1 MSVNVALAQKAAS
14 LARKGITGKD
24 LGAKLGVRAPEANVL
39 AAIGRAE
46 QEMHSYRLTV
56 AEIELLNALAA
67 EHAAL
72 LREGAIRSPKSKDVA
87 WRAGRSAG
95 WAAAT
100 ARRRIFD
107 ERYDDTVA
115 MHINGM
121 GFVHVACNGH
131 MSLTPAGW
139 ALIRFIGGA
148 E

>member
-1 MSVNVALAQKAAS
+1 MNVDFTLAQKAAS

-24 LGAKLGVRAPEANVL
+24 LGAKLGVRAPEANAL

-46 QEMHSYRLTV
+46 QERNSHRLTV
-56 AEIELLNALAA
+56 PEIQLLNALAA

-72 LREGAIRSPKSKDVA
+72 LRGGAIRSPKSRDVS
-87 WRAGRSAG
+87 WRARRGPG

-100 ARRRIFD
+100 AQKRIFD
-107 ERYDDTVA
+107 EKYDEALGRRVR
-115 MHINGM
+115 GM
-121 GFVHVACNGH
+121 GFVHVAGNGH

-139 ALIRFIGGA
+139 ALMHFMGGV

>member
-1 MSVNVALAQKAAS
+1 MNIDFALARKAVS

-24 LGAKLGVRAPEANVL
+24 LGAMLGVKTPEANTL

-46 QEMHSYRLTV
+46 QERHSHRLTV

-72 LREGAIRSPKSKDVA
+72 LRDGAISSPKSKDVA

-100 ARRRIFD
+100 ARKRIFD
-107 ERYDDTVA
+107 ERYDDTVG

-121 GFVHVACNGH
+121 GFVHVAGNGH
-131 MSLTPAGW
+131 MWLTPAGW
-139 ALIRFIGGA
+139 ALMHFMGGA

>member
-1 MSVNVALAQKAAS
+1 MNVNIALAQKAAS
-14 LARKGITGKD
+14 LARRGITGQD
-24 LGAKLGVRAPEANVL
+24 LGAKLGVRAPEANAL
-39 AAIGRAE
+39 TAIGRAE
-46 QEMHSYRLTV
+46 QERHSYRLTV
-56 AEIELLNALAA
+56 AEVELLSALAA

-100 ARRRIFD
+100 ARKRIFD
-107 ERYDDTVA
+107 ERYDDTVG
-115 MHINGM
+115 MHVNGM
-121 GFVHVACNGH
+121 GFVHVAGNGH

-139 ALIRFIGGA
+139 ALIHFMGGV